1 MLTPRCTLHCNR
13 SCLLTPGA
21 LYVVHV
27 ACSVQSML
35 TPVEEPSPR
44 SPTVRFSGQPKESP
58 KQSPAASSPSHQRTG
73 PHSSDV
79 DRATL
84 PALFAKY
91 LDIAQLGA
99 SPLPMGPPRGSGV
112 ADGTGGEYWHE

>member
-1 MLTPRCTLHCNR
+1 MLTQRCTLHCNR

-35 TPVEEPSPR
+35 TPVEEPGPR

-58 KQSPAASSPSHQRTG
+58 KQSPAASSPSHQ
-73 PHSSDV
+73 PHSSDG

-112 ADGTGGEYWHE
+112 ADGAGGEYWHE